1 MLGFNVDAARCCG
14 NRARMSGPVNL
25 KTKYTELNVGFCE
38 NRTNVKTFLKLC
50 QWSISAS
57 HGF

>member
-50 QWSISAS
+50 Q
-57 HGF
+57 